1 MTTVRWTIPLASLS
15 EAGIERLLGFD
26 GTKHTIYATGDD
38 AFLHVCRD
46 GEHLIFEGRSA
57 APADQMKLHV
67 RYMAVRALGS
77 SEQIHEGDG
86 S

>member
-15 EAGIERLLGFD
+15 EAGVERLLSFD
-26 GTKHTIYATGDD
+26 GTQHKIYATGDD
-38 AFLHVCRD
+38 SFLHVRREGD
-46 GEHLIFEGRSA
+46 QIVFEGRSA

-77 SEQIHEGDG
+77 TEQVTE
-86 S
+86 

>member
-1 MTTVRWTIPLASLS
+1 MTTIRWTIPAASLS
-15 EAGIERLLGFD
+15 EDGIARLLGFD

-38 AFLHVCRD
+38 AFLHVRRE
-46 GEHLIFEGRSA
+46 GEQIVFEGESG

-77 SEQIHEGDG
+77 SETVTE
-86 S
+86 

>member
-15 EAGIERLLGFD
+15 EAGVERLLSFD

-38 AFLHVCRD
+38 ALLHVRCE
-46 GEHLIFEGRSA
+46 GEQIVFEGRSP

-77 SEQIHEGDG
+77 SEQVSEGDG
-86 S
+86 